1 MKKVINII
9 LGLLLFSTCFAQDE
23 VMVKELTKLREV
35 YQEKT
40 AFSVDIQYNLYLG
53 SSSKPEESFTAHLTK
68 QSNQYKLTSKEQTS
82 VVNEQHALTINHN
95 EKMVLYQAAN
105 PSNTSN
111 EIDPSTFDVASL
123 LKLAHE
129 TDEIKGLNK
138 GNKGYRFK
146 FYAAQYEYIDVVY
159 NVSNYHIEKIELKV
173 RVPKDQEA
181 QRLEIRYS
189 NMNTSPTITSSTFST
204 RKYIITKNQEARLTA
219 AYKDYKL
226 IN

>member
-9 LGLLLFSTCFAQDE
+9 LGLLLFNTCFAQDE
-23 VMVKELTKLREV
+23 AMVKELTKLREV
-35 YQEKT
+35 YQENK
-40 AFSVDIQYNLYLG
+40 AFSVDIQYSLYLG
-53 SSSKPEESFTAHLTK
+53 HSYTPEESFTAHLTK
-68 QSNQYKLTSKEQTS
+68 QSNQYKLISKEQTS
-82 VVNEQHALTINHN
+82 VVNKQHALTINHF

-105 PSNTSN
+105 TNNTSS

-123 LKLAHE
+123 LKLALE
-129 TDEIKGLNK
+129 TSEIQGLSNNK
-138 GNKGYRFK
+138 KGYRFK

-204 RKYIITKNQEARLTA
+204 RKYITTKNQEARLTE
-219 AYKDYKL
+219 AYKDYKI